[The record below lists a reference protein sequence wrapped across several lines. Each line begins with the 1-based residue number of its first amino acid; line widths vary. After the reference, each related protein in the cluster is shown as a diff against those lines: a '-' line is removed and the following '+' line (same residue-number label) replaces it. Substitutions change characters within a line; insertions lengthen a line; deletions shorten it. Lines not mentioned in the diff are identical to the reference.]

1 MIKKIELDYVKEEEA
16 REDHVAH
23 GEARPGCSR
32 RGRDRFG
39 KEIGQRDREE
49 RPGTEGEEV
58 PKAAR
63 HPKRKGATEER
74 RRERESANGDEGP
87 THREPALVPADDV
100 LGPEQ
105 FFVGANDRPDRR

>member
-1 MIKKIELDYVKEEEA
+1 MNQDITLDNVKEDEA
-16 REDHVAH
+16 RENHVAH

-63 HPKRKGATEER
+63 HPKRKGATDER
-74 RRERESANGDEGP
+74 RRESESANGDEGP
-87 THREPALVPADDV
+87 AHRAASKPAEPSLVPADDV
-100 LGPEQ
+100 LG
-105 FFVGANDRPDRR
+105 